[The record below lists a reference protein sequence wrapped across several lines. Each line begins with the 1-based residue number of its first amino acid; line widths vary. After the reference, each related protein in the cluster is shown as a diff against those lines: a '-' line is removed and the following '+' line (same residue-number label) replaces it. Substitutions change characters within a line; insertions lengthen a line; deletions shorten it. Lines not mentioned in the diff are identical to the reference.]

1 MTTATREKKA
11 TRVKLQPLSD
21 RVLLE
26 REESEK
32 QTIGGIVLPDQ
43 AKKKSKRGK
52 VLGIGN
58 GKLDKE
64 GKRIPLSVK
73 PGDRVLFSG
82 YSGEEIEVNGK
93 EVLLIREDDILAVIH
108 D

>member
-1 MTTATREKKA
+1 MSSFSRWATECSSNAKNRSSRPPA
-11 TRVKLQPLSD
+11 ALF
-21 RVLLE
+21 
-26 REESEK
+26 
-32 QTIGGIVLPDQ
+32 LPDQ

-52 VLGIGN
+52 VLGVGN

-64 GKRIPLSVK
+64 GKRIPLAVK
-73 PGDRVLFSG
+73 SGDRVLFSG